1 MINIASTTDSDF
13 ADNLLTFYVS
23 ILEHNLDEPFHFY
36 IIDDKLSKADRKYL
50 SQLKDIYGNCKEITF
65 LEGDFNYYK
74 QANTDSPDSA
84 IKENTY
90 YRLELPEL
98 VDCDRILYLDSDMIC
113 KGSIVDLWNEALDG
127 NVIGAVEDQG
137 YVDRLEEMNVP
148 HTKNVYFNGGLLLFD
163 TKKWRQENIT
173 AKVRQYIADHPDN
186 LIYQDQDALNAVLVG
201 KWKILHP
208 KYNVQS
214 KLARHDFVNPDP
226 EAEKLAVEARRDPL
240 LIHFSGWSKPWVH
253 VGKWVHPWRDEFY
266 RYKLISTQRL
276 REHAETLQNEN
287 K

>member
-23 ILEHNLDEPFHFY
+23 ILEHNLDEAFHFY
-36 IIDDKLSKADRKYL
+36 IIDDKLSQADKYYL

-65 LEGDFNYYK
+65 LEGNFDYYK
-74 QANTDSPDSA
+74 EANTDSPDSA

-113 KGSIVDLWNEALDG
+113 TGNLDELWNEDLDG

-137 YVDRLEEMNVP
+137 YVDRLDEMGVP
-148 HTKNVYFNGGLLLFD
+148 HDKNIYFNGGLILFD
-163 TKKWRQENIT
+163 TKKWREENVT
-173 AKVRQYIADHPDN
+173 KKVRQYIVDHPDN

-201 KWKILHP
+201 KWKVLDP
-208 KYNVQS
+208 RYNVQS
-214 KLARHDFVNPDP
+214 KLARHDLENPDP
-226 EAEKLAVEARRDPL
+226 EAEKLAVKARRHPL

-253 VGKWVHPWRDEFY
+253 IGKWVHPWRDEFY
-266 RYKLISTQRL
+266 RYKFISTQRL
-276 REHAETLQNEN
+276 REYAETLQEEN
-287 K
+287 S